1 MTVRMGEDSVLGQSR
16 EDVAARIARLDWS
29 ATPLGPRESWP
40 RALHTI
46 LRLMQHSGQPMF
58 LAWGPQLS
66 FLYNDAYVPI
76 LGARHPDALGHPF
89 REVWSEVWDE
99 LLPMVNRALAGTS
112 TWMENLHLVLHR
124 NGYAEDCWYTFS
136 YSPVHDDA
144 GRIAGMFCTCMET
157 TGQVIAER
165 ALRENEGRFRALL
178 DAAPAMMWVTD
189 REGNCTHLN
198 RSWYSFTGQTEATG
212 LGKGWLDAV
221 HPQDREPA
229 AARFAEAVA
238 AQEAFSLEYRL
249 RRADGQWRWAI
260 DAAHPRLDEAG
271 QYLGHVGS
279 VLDIT
284 DRRAAEERQTLLAR
298 EVDHRAK
305 NVLAVVQAAL
315 RLTRAPDVPSF
326 TRALEGR
333 VAALARAQTLLSNDR
348 WAGADLEALLRGELA
363 PFLGPEVAGQPRAR
377 LQGPAVMLPAAMTQP
392 LAMLV
397 HELATNAVKHGAL
410 SVEAGQLLV
419 QWRVDHG
426 VLLLS
431 WTERDGP
438 EITAPPRRSGFG
450 SRVLDATVRGQLG
463 GRIRLDWQREGLV
476 CHFDLP
482 MRRGPTEAF
491 PAA

>member
-1 MTVRMGEDSVLGQSR
+1 
-16 EDVAARIARLDWS
+16 
-29 ATPLGPRESWP
+29 
-40 RALHTI
+40 
-46 LRLMQHSGQPMF
+46 MQHSGQPMF

-426 VLLLS
+426 VLLLV